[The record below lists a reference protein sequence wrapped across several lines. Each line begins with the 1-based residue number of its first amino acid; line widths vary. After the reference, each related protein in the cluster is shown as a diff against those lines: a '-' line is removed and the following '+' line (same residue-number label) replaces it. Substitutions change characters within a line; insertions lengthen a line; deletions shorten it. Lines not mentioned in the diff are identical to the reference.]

1 MDPVLATG
9 IKLTIIGTV
18 FVFLSLFFLYLM
30 IKVLN
35 FFLNAREKEEV
46 PKNDPDIS
54 LIISASVAYFLQ
66 QTDEEIFIP
75 KVFREESNWKLN
87 SRIHPIISGE

>member
-1 MDPVLATG
+1 MDPVLTTG

-46 PKNDPDIS
+46 SKNDPDIS

>member
-1 MDPVLATG
+1 MDPVLTTG

-35 FFLNAREKEEV
+35 FVLNAREKEEV
-46 PKNDPDIS
+46 LKNDPDIS

>member
-1 MDPVLATG
+1 VDPVLTTG

-46 PKNDPDIS
+46 SKNDPDIS